1 MGSDAK
7 KYIKRVLK
15 YLRDLADPPDSF
27 VHRETKH
34 HVVSLSLLGEKLT
47 WTFPKTPSDYR
58 SRKNISTMIR
68 RDLRR
73 VGAVPD
79 RALLGFLTE
88 DIVRRDQLVED
99 LLSFLDSEAKIA
111 WREETGG

>member
-15 YLRDLADPPDSF
+15 YLRDLADPPDNF

-34 HVVSLSLLGEKLT
+34 HVVSISLLGEKLT
-47 WTFPKTPSDYR
+47 WTFSKTPSDYI
-58 SRKNISTMIR
+58 SRKNISAMIR
-68 RDLRR
+68 QDLKRI
-73 VGAVPD
+73 GAVPD

-88 DIVRRDQLVED
+88 DIRRR
-99 LLSFLDSEAKIA
+99 I
-111 WREETGG
+111 